1 MAAGAPFIPIAALAQ
16 RQGRIYRIGFLGSVS
31 PTADIRRDTTDHLW
45 QGLRELGWDRDRNI
59 VVEERWANGKVE
71 RLPQLAEEL
80 VGAKPDIIVAGLL
93 DSALAAK
100 QATSTI
106 PIVTVVVFDPVR
118 HGLIASYSRPGG
130 NVTGLSYEGG
140 SIGDKLLDLLC
151 QAVPGLKRIA
161 VLWNPDTPSQRL
173 WLKDMEPAARQL
185 KLDLQPVAVR
195 SAQDF
200 EAAFASMRA
209 GAPGALLVFADAMM
223 FAHRERIAEL
233 ATRYRLPSISVLH
246 EFPERGGLIGYVS
259 DIPGNYRRAAIYVD
273 RILRGAK
280 PADLA
285 VEQPTRFTLTLN
297 LRTARAIGL
306 TLPQALLV
314 RADRVIE

>member
-1 MAAGAPFIPIAALAQ
+1 VPFIAVAALAQ
-16 RQGRIYRIGFLGSVS
+16 QRGQIYRIGFLGSVS
-31 PTADIRRDTTDHLW
+31 PTAEIRRDTTDHLW

-59 VVEERWANGKVE
+59 VVEERWADGKVE
-71 RLPQLAEEL
+71 RLPQLAAEL

-100 QATSTI
+100 QATATI

-140 SIGDKLLDLLC
+140 SIGDKLLDLLR

-161 VLWNPDTPSQRL
+161 VLWNPDTPSQGL
-173 WLKDMEPAARQL
+173 WLNDMEPAARQL

-200 EAAFASMRA
+200 EGGFVRMRA
-209 GAPGALLVFADAMM
+209 GGAGALLVFPDAMM
-223 FAHRERIAEL
+223 FAHRERITEL

-280 PADLA
+280 PANLA
-285 VEQPTRFTLTLN
+285 VEQPTKFTLTLN